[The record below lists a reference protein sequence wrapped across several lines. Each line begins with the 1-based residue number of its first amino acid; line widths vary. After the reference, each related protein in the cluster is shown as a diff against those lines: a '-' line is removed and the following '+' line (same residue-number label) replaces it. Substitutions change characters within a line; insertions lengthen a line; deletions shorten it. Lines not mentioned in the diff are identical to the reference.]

1 VEREPDVE
9 SSELP
14 AAARTTP
21 RVDGPEMAAIFAGGT
36 LGAIG
41 RGALGQALAIAP
53 GSWPWATFAVNMLAA
68 GLLGYWVT
76 RLGVR
81 DPRRVHE
88 RAFLATGVCG
98 ALSTFSTVMAE
109 LIGMAD
115 RSRWA
120 LACGYGAASIAG
132 GLIVVSA
139 GIALAHRRAG

>member
-9 SSELP
+9 PTEP
-14 AAARTTP
+14 GARAAP
-21 RVDGPEMAAIFAGGT
+21 RVDVRELAAIFAGGM

-41 RGALGQALAIAP
+41 RGALSQALAIPP
-53 GSWPWATFAVNMLAA
+53 GSWPWATFAVNMIAA

-81 DPRRVHE
+81 NSHRVHE

-98 ALSTFSTVMAE
+98 SLSTFSTMMVE
-109 LIGMAD
+109 LVGMAD

-132 GLIVVSA
+132 GLIVVSL
-139 GIALAHRRAG
+139 GIGLARRRSR

>member
-9 SSELP
+9 PTELGP
-14 AAARTTP
+14 DAAAVA
-21 RVDGPEMAAIFAGGT
+21 RVDGRELAAIFAGGM

-41 RGALGQALAIAP
+41 RGALGEALAVSP
-53 GSWPWATFAVNMLAA
+53 GDWPWATFAVNMIAA
-68 GLLGYWVT
+68 GLLGWWVT

-81 DPRRVHE
+81 DSNRVHE

-98 ALSTFSTVMAE
+98 SLSTFSTMMAE
-109 LIGMAD
+109 LAGMAD

-132 GLIVVSA
+132 GLIAVSV
-139 GIALAHRRAG
+139 GIALARRRGR

>member
-9 SSELP
+9 PTELEP
-14 AAARTTP
+14 GARAIP
-21 RVDGPEMAAIFAGGT
+21 RVDGRELAAIFAGGM

-41 RGALGQALAIAP
+41 RGGLGKALAVSP
-53 GSWPWATFAVNMLAA
+53 GSWPWATFAVNMIAA
-68 GLLGYWVT
+68 GLLGWWVT
-76 RLGVR
+76 RLGAR
-81 DPRRVHE
+81 DSHRVHE

-98 ALSTFSTVMAE
+98 SLSTFSTMMVE

-132 GLIVVSA
+132 GLIVVFV
-139 GIALAHRRAG
+139 GIALAHRRNR

>member
-1 VEREPDVE
+1 MEREPDVE
-9 SSELP
+9 SSELGT
-14 AAARTTP
+14 AARTAS
-21 RVDGPEMAAIFAGGT
+21 RVDGRELAAIFAGGM

-41 RGALGQALAIAP
+41 RGALGKVLAIPP
-53 GSWPWATFAVNMLAA
+53 GSWPWATFAVNMIAA

-81 DPRRVHE
+81 DTHRIHE

-98 ALSTFSTVMAE
+98 SLSTFSTMMAE

-120 LACGYGAASIAG
+120 LACGYGAASILG
-132 GLIVVSA
+132 GLAVVSL
-139 GIALAHRRAG
+139 GIALARRRDR